1 VAKRRTKKRR
11 NPQIPVKVST
21 TLPPDLAAAF
31 DRLRKKLMF
40 GSRSEMLREVVRRFV
55 VEESGRLRE
64 EELKR
69 KLLKT
74 MDKRLRGGK

>member
-1 VAKRRTKKRR
+1 M
-11 NPQIPVKVST
+11 
-21 TLPPDLAAAF
+21 PPDLAAAF

>member
-1 VAKRRTKKRR
+1 
-11 NPQIPVKVST
+11 
-21 TLPPDLAAAF
+21 LPPDLAAAF